1 MTEKRRPE
9 RAAAWDHYLSL
20 IDVQN
25 HPFFCALKERIPV
38 LPLEYRLCI
47 FKKARAWK
55 YTGTPV
61 KGKTEAGAAGWI
73 PRGPIGIQPK
83 GGNGQKFKIKALHAG
98 GSMAVYWAGPEIE
111 AQGLFLVLYN
121 FLLSGRNIIIYDYH
135 GLSEYKKEFDT
146 LITLQQRKCQIFKN
160 HVAKFVF

>member
-1 MTEKRRPE
+1 MEKRRPE

-83 GGNGQKFKIKALHAG
+83 GGNGQKLKNNSPACRQHGRLL
-98 GSMAVYWAGPEIE
+98 SRPWNET
-111 AQGLFLVLYN
+111 QGLFLVLYK

-135 GLSEYKKEFDT
+135 GLSEYQKEFDT
-146 LITLQQRKCQIFKN
+146 LITLQLRKCQIFKN
-160 HVAKFVF
+160 NVAKFVF

>member
-1 MTEKRRPE
+1 MENRRPE

-20 IDVQN
+20 INLQN
-25 HPFFCALKERIPV
+25 QPFFCALKERIPV
-38 LPLEYRLCI
+38 LLWNTDCVF

-61 KGKTEAGAAGWI
+61 KGKTEAGAARWI

-83 GGNGQKFKIKALHAG
+83 GSNGQKLKNNSPACRQNGRLL
-98 GSMAVYWAGPEIE
+98 SRPWNET
-111 AQGLFLVLYN
+111 QGLFLVLYK

-160 HVAKFVF
+160 NVVRFVF